1 MILIVR
7 PYLCLIHIDEKEST
21 WKRFNFAKSQTGRVE
36 IGRGS
41 AAEDIWR
48 RAGDDGCVNL
58 KRKQGLQRVGRHLAI
73 EFKEDLSIL
82 VISILWGDLMDAQE
96 RERDREMRDWTGREA
111 GRQGGRE
118 GGRGQEGRGRAGK
131 DEGVQVAKLLMHN
144 WMRQQ
149 KKEEEMSLQ
158 ENSKGHGVL
167 DE

>member
-1 MILIVR
+1 MN
-7 PYLCLIHIDEKEST
+7 S
-21 WKRFNFAKSQTGRVE
+21 
-36 IGRGS
+36 
-41 AAEDIWR
+41 
-48 RAGDDGCVNL
+48 
-58 KRKQGLQRVGRHLAI
+58 RKT
-73 EFKEDLSIL
+73 LSIL

-131 DEGVQVAKLLMHN
+131 DEGVQAAKLLMHN
-144 WMRQQ
+144 WMGQQ

-158 ENSKGHGVL
+158 ENSKSHGVL